1 MLVSKA
7 PEIIGNLLGFQITN
21 TILTSVIISI
31 IFIIFV
37 VFVSGNIDL
46 IPSKIQSLIEIIYDF
61 LKNLISEQTDGDHQR
76 ILMFF
81 PWVGAFFLFIAVSNL
96 LELIPG
102 AGIISIEILEHG
114 KYIPLFRTPN
124 SDLNST
130 VALTF
135 ISVIIT
141 QYFAFKLMGW
151 KAHLKRYFNFRHPLD
166 IFAGLFEFISEFTK
180 VISLSFR
187 LFGNIYAGDVIILLF
202 TKLGGEFLLPLP
214 FLAFEILV
222 DIIQAG
228 IFAMLTLSFMAILTD
243 KNPVL

>member
-243 KNPVL
+243 KNPVI